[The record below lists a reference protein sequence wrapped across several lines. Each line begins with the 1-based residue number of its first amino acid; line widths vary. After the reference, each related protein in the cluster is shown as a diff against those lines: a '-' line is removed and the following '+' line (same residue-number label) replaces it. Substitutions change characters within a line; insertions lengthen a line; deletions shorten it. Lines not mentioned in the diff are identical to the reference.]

1 MLDAASS
8 PPVNEPKKRTEVI
21 ILSTLHQLHAEAD
34 FYTFNDLSRIIEALE
49 PTALAVELTST
60 DIETRREQGV
70 KREYQE
76 SVYPLLDKH
85 DYAVYPLEPDEPLF
99 SELVKLFRE
108 AEGEFREREPEKY
121 GVLEL
126 YVQTLLEHLFKAW
139 DSPQAVNSAQTDV
152 LFEVKHAFQ
161 SALYGPKE
169 KRAWAEWN
177 GYFLEQILRAAR
189 EHPGGRIVVLVGFEH
204 GYWLRKRLRETSS
217 VRLLDTEEVLERL
230 SY

>member
-1 MLDAASS
+1 MSNTASS
-8 PPVNEPKKRTEVI
+8 PANQQAEQTEVI
-21 ILSTLHQLHAEAD
+21 ILSTLHQLHTQTD

-60 DIETRREQGV
+60 DVETRRAQGV

-99 SELVKLFRE
+99 SELVRLFRE
-108 AEGEFREREPEKY
+108 AQEELKEREPEKY

-126 YVQTLLEHLFKAW
+126 YVKTMFEHLFKVW
-139 DSPQAVNSAQTDV
+139 DSPRAVNSARTDV

-161 SALYGPKE
+161 EALYGPKE

-177 GYFLEQILRAAR
+177 AHFLEQILRAAL

-204 GYWLRKRLRETSS
+204 GYWLRKHLKEISS
-217 VRLLDTEEVLERL
+217 VRLLDTERVLEGL
-230 SY
+230 CY